1 MDKSVPQDGGSVVSG
16 GARKRKLTMKQ
27 EAFARAVA
35 LKGMNYSDAYRSTYH
50 TKEITEQSVWN
61 GAWQVRQL
69 EHVSSRISELQARA
83 ESRLL
88 MSKQQYLEK
97 LERMTMADVRTIFD
111 PVGGVKE
118 IHDLGD
124 AEADCIEG
132 IEVVENFAKVG
143 DKAEHVGYTKK
154 IKFTSKRS
162 LLKDYGEARGWLED
176 TEDDKPRRMIL
187 RKYVQ
192 QEVHIHEAT
201 PTHNGDG
208 PVIDISSN
216 GHRPGHL
223 PAIDERLD
231 PGREGAEDE

>member
-1 MDKSVPQDGGSVVSG
+1 MSDQKSSTPL
-16 GARKRKLTMKQ
+16 RKLTHKQ

-35 LKGMNYSDAYRSTYH
+35 LKRMTYSDAYRVAYN
-50 TKEITEQSVWN
+50 TKTANGMTVWGN
-61 GAWQVRQL
+61 AYKIRRLTQVAT
-69 EHVSSRISELQARA
+69 RISELQERSA
-83 ESRLL
+83 ERLL

-154 IKFTSKRS
+154 IKFTSKRA

-208 PVIDISSN
+208 PIIDVSGN

-223 PAIDERLD
+223 PAIDERFD
-231 PGREGAEDE
+231 SGREGAEDE